1 MPWTYLV
8 RAPGIWVTRAFGRP
22 RGSFFRLSSAC
33 FGFRKPVGLPKT
45 VQDGPRGLQGPF
57 KTAQEAFKTR
67 PRPDF
72 DDFLEPT

>member
-1 MPWTYLV
+1 MPWTYLSP
-8 RAPGIWVTRAFGRP
+8 APGIWVTEGLGRP

-45 VQDGPRGLQGPF
+45 VLGPF

-67 PRPDF
+67 QDAPKTRF
-72 DDFLEPT
+72 W